1 MYQSVLQKYKLDT
14 NSKFIFSP
22 ELCLPLSTTMSIL
35 KIKDFLEFNEN
46 EATAYPNV
54 WDTKKAVLRGKL
66 IALNASKKK
75 LEIAYTSSLTEQIEA
90 LE

>member
-1 MYQSVLQKYKLDT
+1 
-14 NSKFIFSP
+14 
-22 ELCLPLSTTMSIL
+22 MSIL